1 MDQAIVT
8 NHIIA
13 ALVFS
18 LLGVVLLSLSFV
30 IFDKLTPGELWKE
43 IVEKQ
48 NLPMAIVTGAFTLA
62 LAIIIA
68 AAIHG

>member
-1 MDQAIVT
+1 MDQAIVI

-48 NLPMAIVTGAFTLA
+48 NMSMAIVTGAFTLA
-62 LAIIIA
+62 LGIIIA

>member
-1 MDQAIVT
+1 MDQAIVV
-8 NHIIA
+8 NHVIA

-48 NLPMAIVTGAFTLA
+48 NMSMAIVTGAFTLA
-62 LAIIIA
+62 LGIIIA